1 MHEHPVTGRKGQRC
15 SPPLAVVFEGCLHQS
30 VEERC
35 RFFRVGLELRMEL
48 GPDVVGVRGEL
59 PYLHL
64 DAVVG
69 DPREDPSAL
78 LYPFD
83 EIGVPS
89 NISIE
94 VTIYSSAPQGCST
107 GTSAAVSVALIGAL
121 DALTPGRQT
130 PGEVAVT
137 AHRIETE
144 RLGLQS
150 GIQDQLSSAYG
161 GICFIE
167 MYQYPKAS
175 VSKLDIPNALW
186 WELESRTFLIF
197 LGQSH
202 ESSEVHKQVIRK
214 AAGEITVAH
223 DPAVRLYPVKL
234 IPPSL
239 DHPLADLERLTER
252 LDEAY
257 GLTGLTTDYLVLM
270 DLPQILRE
278 AEWDVTVAVW
288 DNREIIRIYPGHV
301 EEYWGLAVDI
311 GTTTVAAYLCS
322 LKTGMVH
329 ATESIMN
336 PQVVYGED
344 IMSRISYAMTNRDTG
359 LEELSDRIV
368 TGLNDM
374 ITKAAAT
381 CRIKTDE
388 ILDMT
393 VVGNTA
399 MHHLLLRID
408 PQYVGAAP
416 FAPALHRSVDVRAR
430 ELGIVINPSSYVHVL
445 PIEAGFVGADNVGVL
460 IHQEPYR
467 QKENQLI
474 IDIGTNGELV
484 LGNKERLMSASCAT
498 GPALEGAEIAFG
510 MRAAPGA
517 IERIKIDPKTFDV
530 NYKAIGTETWKRD
543 ADSGGIKVKG
553 ICGSGIIDLLGELYR
568 SGIVQKNGSF
578 SKNLKTTRLR
588 SGTDGTLEFV
598 IAWKEETSIGKD
610 VVVTQRDI
618 RQIQLAKA
626 AIYAGAKM
634 MMRRMGITH
643 LDRVVIAGAF
653 GTHVDK
659 EEALII
665 GMLPD
670 IMLDRVVS
678 VGNAAGDGAR
688 IALLNREK
696 RQEADQIARQVEYM
710 ELTIEKEFQDEFV
723 AALTLPHAKDPFPH
737 LSGLVPDE
745 ILNQ

>member
-1 MHEHPVTGRKGQRC
+1 MQTRRCLVKRRKFRIVFQPSGRRGEVEEDKTLLDASRELGVDIESVCGGKQRC
-15 SPPLAVVFEGCLHQS
+15 GKCKV
-30 VEERC
+30 
-35 RFFRVGLELRMEL
+35 
-48 GPDVVGVRGEL
+48 
-59 PYLHL
+59 
-64 DAVVG
+64 
-69 DPREDPSAL
+69 
-78 LYPFD
+78 
-83 EIGVPS
+83 
-89 NISIE
+89 
-94 VTIYSSAPQGCST
+94 
-107 GTSAAVSVALIGAL
+107 
-121 DALTPGRQT
+121 
-130 PGEVAVT
+130 
-137 AHRIETE
+137 RIEEGRFE
-144 RLGLQS
+144 RLGIRSSPSHASDWQASETEFIDPQS
-150 GIQDQLSSAYG
+150 
-161 GICFIE
+161 
-167 MYQYPKAS
+167 KAEGFRLACAAKIRGDLLAF
-175 VSKLDIPNALW
+175 VP
-186 WELESRTFLIF
+186 EESRA
-197 LGQSH
+197 GQ
-202 ESSEVHKQVIRK
+202 QVIRK

-234 IPPSL
+234 VPPSL
-239 DHPLADLERLTER
+239 DHPLADLERLTEK
-252 LDEAY
+252 LNETH
-257 GLTGLTTDYLVLM
+257 GLTGLTADYLVLM

-288 DNREIIRIYPGHV
+288 NDLEIIRIYPGHV
-301 EEYWGLAVDI
+301 EECWGLAVDI

-344 IMSRISYAMTNRDTG
+344 IMSRISYAMTHRDTG
-359 LEELSDRIV
+359 LEELSGRIV

-381 CRIKTDE
+381 CRINSDD
-388 ILDMT
+388 IVDMT

-399 MHHLLLRID
+399 MHHFLLRID
-408 PQYVGAAP
+408 PRYVGTAP
-416 FAPALHRSVDVRAR
+416 FAPALHRSVDIRAR
-430 ELGIVINPSSYVHVL
+430 ELGIAINKSSYVHVL

-460 IHQEPYR
+460 ICQEPYH
-467 QKENQLI
+467 QEENQLI

-484 LGNKERLMSASCAT
+484 LGNKEKLISASCAT
-498 GPALEGAEIAFG
+498 GPALEGAEISFG

-530 NYKAIGTETWKRD
+530 NYKVIGRETWKRD
-543 ADSGGIKVKG
+543 PESGDMKAKG

-578 SKNLKTTRLR
+578 NKNLKTPRLR
-588 SGTDGTLEFV
+588 SGSDGTHEFV
-598 IAWKEETSIGKD
+598 IAWKKETSIGKD
-610 VVVTQRDI
+610 IVVTQRDI

-634 MMRRMGITH
+634 MMRRLGIAH

-653 GTHVDK
+653 GTYVDK

-670 IMLDRVVS
+670 ITLDKVVS

-688 IALLNREK
+688 MALLNRGK
-696 RQEADQIARQVEYM
+696 RKEADQIARQVEYM

-723 AALTLPHAKDPFPH
+723 AALTLPHGKDPFPH
-737 LSGLVPDE
+737 LAGMVPDE